1 MAQICTHLA
10 HTHFF
15 VETFALAMHR
25 CLMPSHPLHKMLKE
39 HFRFIVSIIISFN
52 ITISSRFIISIDT
65 LGRQVLI
72 APDGSADLSL
82 TIGHGSEGVK
92 ELLAKTYKRMDWKN
106 FDYVERMKRRG
117 MMDLPGYHH
126 RDDCLLLWD
135 VIKKYVEK
143 MVNAFYEDDY
153 AVVDDWELQNWAK
166 EVYKEVMFF
175 HVSKIRSCLRMLHQV
190 SSTFSNNCI
199 RD

>member
-1 MAQICTHLA
+1 MG

-39 HFRFIVSIIISFN
+39 HFRFIVSIIISLD

-82 TIGHGSEGVK
+82 VPAEAGPGVAVSTAGVL
-92 ELLAKTYKRMDWKN
+92 LLAVR
-106 FDYVERMKRRG
+106 VEEALEGEGPVPVVPSEVFTALSRSTSLLAGLRRKKFI
-117 MMDLPGYHH
+117 LPPFG
-126 RDDCLLLWD
+126 
-135 VIKKYVEK
+135 
-143 MVNAFYEDDY
+143 N
-153 AVVDDWELQNWAK
+153 
-166 EVYKEVMFF
+166 
-175 HVSKIRSCLRMLHQV
+175 
-190 SSTFSNNCI
+190 
-199 RD
+199 